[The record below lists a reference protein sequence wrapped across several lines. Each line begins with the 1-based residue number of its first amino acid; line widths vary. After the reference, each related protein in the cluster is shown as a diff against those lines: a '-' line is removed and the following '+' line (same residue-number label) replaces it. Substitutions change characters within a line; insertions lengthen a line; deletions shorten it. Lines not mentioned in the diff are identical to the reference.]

1 MTSLQISTL
10 QECGDNRLKNIGK
23 PCAGIGVVRAFAQ
36 QKLVKLRARFA
47 EGGLSQGCFF
57 TLPKLRGTHHI
68 STATFGLVKAFVSQG
83 GKFFNSLTRDI
94 SLRHAKARRE

>member
-57 TLPKLRGTHHI
+57 Y
-68 STATFGLVKAFVSQG
+68 STQVTW
-83 GKFFNSLTRDI
+83 NSPYFYRF
-94 SLRHAKARRE
+94 S